1 MKTLSEDERR
11 IVEQLVADH
20 DKRVRD
26 TEPELRAYR
35 DAFSDKFWHGLRHRP
50 KSTAVGPIQSTDWLM
65 KMPVLAET
73 NRVRVFVDSYRDGL
87 FYKGLRATV
96 RPPTVPKAPLK
107 ELLDRGTPDDP
118 SPSAADQ
125 VSEALRYWIS
135 RADVEEAAEQAV
147 DMALM
152 YPEVG
157 FKVTHD
163 SDTKS
168 DNPLDAVRLEALPPW
183 EVVFDRRA
191 RSLRHLRS
199 IGHIYWTSW
208 SDLKERY
215 PDVERSEFVLTR
227 RIDVLDGRS
236 DTVDVDGEE
245 GVRILEILDLCED
258 TFVPTGNGEDR
269 KVKGKFRVIAL
280 SSAKP
285 CMVLFEGPPPYV
297 GPDDTPLPFIIPVV
311 LLNVP
316 EHRLMGLSPVAGTYA
331 LNAEMN
337 VTRTLLHTGMVKD
350 VARKM
355 LVDATKVDEETLT
368 KILGG
373 DDMEFIRVDSPGEGG
388 LKGAVMPV
396 EFPPLSKT
404 LGDSMTVLAADMDAT
419 SGLSPMSRGQALKYA
434 TAAEVHSHNDYSETT
449 LGRLRKRLDK
459 AVVRVLRTF
468 LRVLAAAMEDRKE
481 KGVALHVDGKLVTLK
496 RDWLNEQWDLDLADV
511 ATSPLAEAQA
521 RMELTQAMP
530 MLDAAYERLKA
541 GDPFG
546 RALIRYI
553 VDLYNLPSE
562 FMPDALLREQPPAP
576 EPEPAPTP
584 APPPEAVASPGSP
597 PGAPP
602 VNDAAVEAVIGA
614 IADQQGL

>member
-1 MKTLSEDERR
+1 MKTLSEDELRV
-11 IVEQLVADH
+11 VEQIVADH

-35 DAFSDKFWHGLRHRP
+35 DAYSDRFWHGLRHRP
-50 KSTAVGPIQSTDWLM
+50 KSTAVGPIQNTDWLM

-96 RPPTVPKAPLK
+96 RPPTVPRAPLK
-107 ELLDRGTPDDP
+107 ELLDRGTPEDP

-147 DMALM
+147 DMALV

-157 FKVTHD
+157 FKVTYD
-163 SDTKS
+163 DAVVS
-168 DNPLDAVRLEALPPW
+168 DNPLDSVRLEALPPW

-191 RSLRHLRS
+191 RSLRHLRN

-208 SDLKERY
+208 SDLKEQY
-215 PDVERSEFVLTR
+215 PDLERSDFVLTR
-227 RIDVLDGRS
+227 RLDVLDGRS
-236 DTVDVDGEE
+236 DDADGEE
-245 GVRILEILDLCED
+245 GVRVLELLDLCED
-258 TFVPTGNGEDR
+258 TFIPTDGGEDR
-269 KVKGKFRVIAL
+269 RVKGRFRVIAL
-280 SSAKP
+280 SANKP
-285 CMVLFEGPPPYV
+285 GTVLFEGPPPYV

-350 VARKM
+350 VARKI
-355 LVDATKVDEETLT
+355 LVDATKVDEETLE
-368 KILGG
+368 KMMGG

-388 LKGAVMPV
+388 LKNAVLPV
-396 EFPPLSKT
+396 ESPPLSKT
-404 LGDSMTVLAADMDAT
+404 LGDSMGVLAADMDAT

-468 LRVLAAAMEDRKE
+468 LRVLAAAMEDRNE

-496 RDWLNEQWDLDLADV
+496 RTWLNEQWDIDLADV

-530 MLDAAYERLKA
+530 MLDAAYERLKT

-562 FMPDALLREQPPAP
+562 FMPDALLREQPPPP
-576 EPEPAPTP
+576 EPEPVP
-584 APPPEAVASPGSP
+584 APPPEPVTSPGPP
-597 PGAPP
+597 PGASP
-602 VNDAAVEAVIGA
+602 VNDAAVEAVMGA
-614 IADQQGL
+614 LVDQQGL

>member
-1 MKTLSEDERR
+1 MKTLSEDELRV
-11 IVEQLVADH
+11 VEQIVADH

-35 DAFSDKFWHGLRHRP
+35 DAYSDRFWHGLRHRP
-50 KSTAVGPIQSTDWLM
+50 KSTAVGPIQNTDWLM

-96 RPPTVPKAPLK
+96 RPPTVPRAPLK
-107 ELLDRGTPDDP
+107 ELLDRGTPEDP

-147 DMALM
+147 DMALV

-157 FKVTHD
+157 FKVTYD
-163 SDTKS
+163 DAVVS
-168 DNPLDAVRLEALPPW
+168 DNPLDSVRLEALPPW

-191 RSLRHLRS
+191 RSLRHLRN

-208 SDLKERY
+208 SDLKEQY
-215 PDVERSEFVLTR
+215 PDLERSDFVLTR
-227 RIDVLDGRS
+227 RLDVLDGRS
-236 DTVDVDGEE
+236 DDADGEE
-245 GVRILEILDLCED
+245 GVRVLELLDLCED
-258 TFVPTGNGEDR
+258 TFIPTDGGEDR
-269 KVKGKFRVIAL
+269 RVKGRFRVIAL
-280 SSAKP
+280 SANKP
-285 CMVLFEGPPPYV
+285 GTVLFEGPPPYV

-350 VARKM
+350 VARKI
-355 LVDATKVDEETLT
+355 LVDATKVDEETLE
-368 KILGG
+368 KMMGG

-388 LKGAVMPV
+388 LKNAVLPV
-396 EFPPLSKT
+396 ESPPLSKT
-404 LGDSMTVLAADMDAT
+404 LGDSMGVLAADMDAT

-468 LRVLAAAMEDRKE
+468 LRVLAAAMEDRNE

-496 RDWLNEQWDLDLADV
+496 RTWLNEQWDIDLADV

-562 FMPDALLREQPPAP
+562 FMPDALLREQPPPP
-576 EPEPAPTP
+576 EPEPVP
-584 APPPEAVASPGSP
+584 APPPEPVTSPGPP
-597 PGAPP
+597 PGASP
-602 VNDAAVEAVIGA
+602 VNDAAVEAVMGA
-614 IADQQGL
+614 LVDQQGL

>member
-1 MKTLSEDERR
+1 MKTLSEDELRV
-11 IVEQLVADH
+11 VEQIVADH

-35 DAFSDKFWHGLRHRP
+35 DAYSDRFWHGLRHRP
-50 KSTAVGPIQSTDWLM
+50 KSTAVGPIQNTDWLM

-96 RPPTVPKAPLK
+96 RPPTVPRAPLR
-107 ELLDRGTPDDP
+107 ELLDRGTPEDP

-147 DMALM
+147 DMALV

-157 FKVTHD
+157 FKVTYD
-163 SDTKS
+163 DAVVS
-168 DNPLDAVRLEALPPW
+168 DNPLDSVRLEALPPW

-191 RSLRHLRS
+191 RSLRHLRN

-208 SDLKERY
+208 SDLKEQY
-215 PDVERSEFVLTR
+215 PDLERSDFVLTR
-227 RIDVLDGRS
+227 RLDVLDGRS
-236 DTVDVDGEE
+236 DDADGEE
-245 GVRILEILDLCED
+245 GVRVLELLDLCED
-258 TFVPTGNGEDR
+258 TFIPTDGGEDR
-269 KVKGKFRVIAL
+269 RVKGRFRVIAL
-280 SSAKP
+280 SANKP
-285 CMVLFEGPPPYV
+285 GTVLFEGPPPYV

-350 VARKM
+350 VARKI
-355 LVDATKVDEETLT
+355 LVDATKVDEETLE
-368 KILGG
+368 KMMGG

-388 LKGAVMPV
+388 LKNAVLPV
-396 EFPPLSKT
+396 ESPPLSKT
-404 LGDSMTVLAADMDAT
+404 LGDSMGVLAADMDAT

-468 LRVLAAAMEDRKE
+468 LRVLAAAMEDRNE

-496 RDWLNEQWDLDLADV
+496 RTWLNEQWDIDLADV

-562 FMPDALLREQPPAP
+562 FMPDALLREQPPPP
-576 EPEPAPTP
+576 EPEPVP
-584 APPPEAVASPGSP
+584 APPPEPVTSPGPP
-597 PGAPP
+597 PGASP
-602 VNDAAVEAVIGA
+602 VNDAAVEAVMGA
-614 IADQQGL
+614 LVDQQGL

>member
-1 MKTLSEDERR
+1 MKTLSEDELRV
-11 IVEQLVADH
+11 VEQIVADH

-26 TEPELRAYR
+26 TESELRAYR
-35 DAFSDKFWHGLRHRP
+35 DAYSDRFWHGLRHRP
-50 KSTAVGPIQSTDWLM
+50 KSTAVGPIQNTDWLM

-96 RPPTVPKAPLK
+96 RPPTVPRAPLK
-107 ELLDRGTPDDP
+107 ELLDRGTPEDP

-147 DMALM
+147 DMALV

-157 FKVTHD
+157 FKVTYD
-163 SDTKS
+163 DAVVS
-168 DNPLDAVRLEALPPW
+168 DNPLDSVRLEALPPW

-191 RSLRHLRS
+191 RSLRHLRN

-208 SDLKERY
+208 SDLKEQY
-215 PDVERSEFVLTR
+215 PDLERSDFVLTR
-227 RIDVLDGRS
+227 RLDVLDGRS
-236 DTVDVDGEE
+236 DDADGEE
-245 GVRILEILDLCED
+245 GVRVLELLDLCED
-258 TFVPTGNGEDR
+258 TFIPTDGGEDR
-269 KVKGKFRVIAL
+269 RVKGKFRVIAL
-280 SSAKP
+280 SANKRGT
-285 CMVLFEGPPPYV
+285 VLFEGPPPYV

-350 VARKM
+350 VARKI
-355 LVDATKVDEETLT
+355 LVDATKVDEETLE
-368 KILGG
+368 KMMGG

-388 LKGAVMPV
+388 LKNAVLPV
-396 EFPPLSKT
+396 ESPPLSKT
-404 LGDSMTVLAADMDAT
+404 LGDSMGVLAADMDAT

-496 RDWLNEQWDLDLADV
+496 RTWLNEQWDIDLADV

-562 FMPDALLREQPPAP
+562 FMPDALLREQPPPP
-576 EPEPAPTP
+576 EPEPVP
-584 APPPEAVASPGSP
+584 APPPEPVTSPGPP
-597 PGAPP
+597 PGASP
-602 VNDAAVEAVIGA
+602 VNDAAVEAVMGA
-614 IADQQGL
+614 LVDQQGL

>member
-1 MKTLSEDERR
+1 MKTLSEDELRV
-11 IVEQLVADH
+11 VEQIVADH

-35 DAFSDKFWHGLRHRP
+35 DAYSDRFWHGLRHRP
-50 KSTAVGPIQSTDWLM
+50 KSTAVGPIQNTDWLM

-96 RPPTVPKAPLK
+96 RPPTVPRAPLK
-107 ELLDRGTPDDP
+107 ELLDRGTPEDP

-147 DMALM
+147 DMALV

-157 FKVTHD
+157 FKVTYD
-163 SDTKS
+163 DAVVS
-168 DNPLDAVRLEALPPW
+168 DNPLDSVRLEALPPW

-191 RSLRHLRS
+191 RSLRHLRN

-208 SDLKERY
+208 SDLKEQY
-215 PDVERSEFVLTR
+215 PDLERSDFVLTR
-227 RIDVLDGRS
+227 RLDVLDGRS
-236 DTVDVDGEE
+236 DDADGEE
-245 GVRILEILDLCED
+245 GVRVLELLDLCED
-258 TFVPTGNGEDR
+258 TFIPTDGGEDR
-269 KVKGKFRVIAL
+269 RVKGKFRVIAL
-280 SSAKP
+280 SANKRGT
-285 CMVLFEGPPPYV
+285 VLFEGPPPYV

-350 VARKM
+350 VARKI
-355 LVDATKVDEETLT
+355 LVDATKVDEETLE
-368 KILGG
+368 KMMGG

-388 LKGAVMPV
+388 LKNAVLPV
-396 EFPPLSKT
+396 ESPPLSKT
-404 LGDSMTVLAADMDAT
+404 LGDSMGVLAADMDAT

-468 LRVLAAAMEDRKE
+468 LRVLAAAMEDRNE

-496 RDWLNEQWDLDLADV
+496 RTWLNEQWDIDLADV

-562 FMPDALLREQPPAP
+562 FMPDALLREQPPPP
-576 EPEPAPTP
+576 EPEPVP
-584 APPPEAVASPGSP
+584 APPPEPVTSPGPP
-597 PGAPP
+597 PGASP
-602 VNDAAVEAVIGA
+602 VNDAAVEAVMGA
-614 IADQQGL
+614 LVDQQGL